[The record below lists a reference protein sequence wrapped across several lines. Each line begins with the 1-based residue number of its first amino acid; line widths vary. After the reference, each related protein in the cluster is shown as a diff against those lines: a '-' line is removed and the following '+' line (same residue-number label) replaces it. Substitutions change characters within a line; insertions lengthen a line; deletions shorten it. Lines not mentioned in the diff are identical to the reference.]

1 MERMETSYEH
11 LRTLV
16 EEGKLLPLREELLEM
31 NEIDVAEF
39 LEQIEMPQRIVV
51 FRLLPKELAADA
63 FAYLDSEI
71 QREIVQAISNRELFS
86 LVDGMYVDDTVDFL
100 EEVPANVVRRVMA
113 VADPETRETINRF
126 LQYPENSAG
135 SIMTSEMM
143 ELHDRCTVAQ
153 AMRQIRTS
161 GEDRETIYICYCI
174 SDSRRLVG
182 TVELRDLIFHEPDE
196 LLRDIM
202 DADRALIFVNTHDD
216 QEKVADIAR
225 HYDLLSVPVTDN
237 EGRLVGI
244 VTIDDIV
251 DIIEDENT
259 EDLERM
265 ALMQPSDDTYLKT
278 GVLTMF
284 KNRIVWLAILMI
296 SATFTGMIIEG
307 FESAL
312 AAVAGLTAAIPMLM
326 DTGGNSGNQ
335 ASTLVIRGLALG
347 EIRIRDYFRVVWKE
361 LRVSLLCGSALA
373 LLNFLRMLVLGNR
386 NIPMILVVC
395 GAMFCAVIF
404 AKLVGSSLPILAK
417 VVHLDPALM
426 AGPMITTIVDAVTLL
441 IYFFLARS
449 FLFG

>member
-1 MERMETSYEH
+1 MERLYTDYEH
-11 LRTLV
+11 LKTLV
-16 EEGKLLPLREELLEM
+16 EEGKFLPLRRELLEM
-31 NEIDVAEF
+31 NEIDIAEF
-39 LEQIEMPQRIVV
+39 LEQLPMPQRIIV
-51 FRLLPKELAADA
+51 FRLLPKQLAADV
-63 FAYLDSEI
+63 FAYLDSGV
-71 QREIVQAISNRELFS
+71 QTEIVLAISNRELYT

-113 VADPETRETINRF
+113 VADRETRETINKF

-143 ELHDRCTVAQ
+143 ELHDRYTVAQ
-153 AMRQIRTS
+153 AMTQIRTS

-182 TVELRDLIFHEPDE
+182 TVELRDLIFHEPE
-196 LLRDIM
+196 EILRDIM
-202 DADRALIFVNTHDD
+202 DADNALICVNTHDD

-265 ALMQPSDDTYLKT
+265 ALMQPADDTYLKT
-278 GVLTMF
+278 GVFTMF
-284 KNRIVWLAILMI
+284 RNRIVWLAILMV
-296 SATFTGMIIEG
+296 SATFTGIIIEG

-312 AAVAGLTAAIPMLM
+312 AAMAGLTAAIPMLM

-347 EIRIRDYFRVVWKE
+347 EIRIRDYIKVVWKE
-361 LRVSLLCGSALA
+361 LRVSVLCGAALA
-373 LLNFLRMLVLGNR
+373 AINFLRMLIIGTH

-395 GAMFCAVIF
+395 GAMFCAVVF
-404 AKLVGSSLPILAK
+404 AKIVGSSLPILAK
-417 VVHLDPALM
+417 LIHLDPALM

-441 IYFFLARS
+441 IYFFLAQT
-449 FLFG
+449 FLFV